1 MKRSRF
7 FLGVGGALLVI
18 LLSVIVWAVA
28 TGNLGRPILWQFT
41 PGYRGWVVVEYENPA
56 CPPLVTEGVY
66 LVIRVPA
73 SGRACTSSPIPV
85 GWRYGRYEYVF
96 EDGRRRVIP
105 SSGWDSNSEITLLSV
120 NFEKKLEFLFVG
132 TKQALKESWKNLPH

>member
-18 LLSVIVWAVA
+18 LLTVIVWAVA

-132 TKQALKESWKNLPH
+132 TKQELKESWKNLPH

>member
-132 TKQALKESWKNLPH
+132 TKQELKESWKNLPH